1 MSISFVNTLLD
12 ELKEEMETYISAGT
26 FYDTTPTIGRGVV
39 SWGETEGK
47 RPYVWF
53 IPGNI
58 PIEELMG
65 ERANVEIEIELHGYD
80 DTDGYGN
87 ADRTHKLL
95 KDVLYFL
102 WNDYSRDVNV
112 LGSVIAEGG
121 VNEESGQSGFLLSF
135 NIIIQINTT
144 TIEVVE

>member
-12 ELKEEMETYISAGT
+12 ELKDEMETDISAGAL
-26 FYDTTPTIGRGVV
+26 YYTTPTIGRGIA

-53 IPGNI
+53 IPNNI

-65 ERANVEIEIELHGYD
+65 ETFNAVIEIELHGYA

-121 VNEESGQSGFLLSF
+121 VNEESGQSGFLLTF
-135 NIIIQINTT
+135 NIIVNVSTT
-144 TIEVVE
+144 TLQIIE